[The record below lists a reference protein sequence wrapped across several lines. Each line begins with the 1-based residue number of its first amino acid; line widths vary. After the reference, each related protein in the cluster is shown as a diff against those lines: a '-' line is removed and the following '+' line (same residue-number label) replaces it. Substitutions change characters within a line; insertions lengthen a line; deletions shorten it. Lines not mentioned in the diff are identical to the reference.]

1 VRDPGATVD
10 TLLTQLGLDPLGP
23 AAATAADTTGV
34 ITSASQWQA
43 RQPVYTRSV
52 DRWRHY
58 VQYLPELEQWFT
70 Q

>member
-1 VRDPGATVD
+1 
-10 TLLTQLGLDPLGP
+10 LGLDPLGP